1 MNKYLGML
9 LFVFL
14 LCGLSLVGCQKN
26 QGNSA
31 METEPASV
39 EEQISEEITL
49 NVMTNRVDLIE
60 NGVFQ
65 KYAEQFTELHPG
77 VTVKFEG
84 ITNYTNDIMLRLST
98 RSLGDVLLLPN
109 NIKNEDLP
117 NYFEPLS
124 DSLFDNIHFADFK
137 AYSGERFGIATGAST
152 TGIVYNKQAFKK
164 AGITEIPTT
173 LEAFY
178 AACELLKKAGIIPV
192 YLNYGAQ
199 WPLMNWGEDLVSFRT
214 GNTDYLNNMANMDDP
229 WTIDNAWGQSI
240 SIVKTL
246 ISKGYVENQLLSNQ
260 WEMSKKELAEG
271 RAAMYLMGNW
281 VINQVIAVGAKSE
294 DIGFFPFPYDNSTKH
309 FVPLTPDWF
318 IGVSKFSENKILAE
332 AWVVFFVNESGYVD
346 DSGFLP
352 VIENKQPSLP
362 QFQQFLS
369 FNSEFLERVAPND
382 LLLEIANTA
391 QIAFWSGDYIQ
402 EWIASPD
409 LQKVFEEYNE
419 RWSEAR
425 TITES

>member
-1 MNKYLGML
+1 MNKYMCML
-9 LFVFL
+9 LLIVL
-14 LCGLSLVGCQKN
+14 LCGISLTGCQKG
-26 QGNSA
+26 QGNST
-31 METEPASV
+31 MEKESAKK
-39 EEQISEEITL
+39 EEQVGQNVTI

-60 NGVFQ
+60 NGEFQ
-65 KYAEQFTELHPG
+65 KYADQFAQLNPG

-84 ITNYTNDIMLRLST
+84 LSNYASDIMLRLST

-109 NIKNEDLP
+109 NIKNENLP
-117 NYFEPLS
+117 DYFEPLS
-124 DSLFDNIHFADFK
+124 DSLFEHIHFADFK
-137 AYSGERFGIATGAST
+137 AYGGERFGIATGAST

-164 AGITEIPTT
+164 AGVTQIPTT
-173 LEAFY
+173 LEQFY
-178 AACELLKKAGIIPV
+178 AACEKLKKAGIVPV

-199 WPLMNWGEDLVSFRT
+199 WPLMTWGEDLVSYMT
-214 GNTDYLNNMANMDDP
+214 GNADYLNNMVIMDEP
-229 WTIDNAWGQSI
+229 WTIDNAWGQAI

-246 ISKGYVENQLLSNQ
+246 ISKGYVENQLLTNQ
-260 WEMSKKELAEG
+260 WETSKKELADG

-281 VINQVIAVGAKSE
+281 VINQVIAAGAKSE
-294 DIGFFPFPYDNSTKH
+294 DIGFFPFPYDNSEKR
-309 FVPLTPDWF
+309 FAPLSPDWF
-318 IGVSKFSENKILAE
+318 VGVSKFSENKELAE
-332 AWVVFFVNESGYVD
+332 AWVKFFVNESGYVD

-369 FNSEFLERVAPND
+369 FNIEFLERRVPND

-409 LQKVFEEYNE
+409 LQKVFTEYNR
-419 RWSEAR
+419 RWKEAR